1 MGPDIKQRAASM
13 ARARLVIAG
22 LQGFILLFLLGL
34 IPLYA
39 NTSQRYANFYNTIQE
54 DGLWHVS
61 QFDRFV
67 RNLHEDI
74 LVADVSGVADETD
87 LVEMSAAFDVLYS
100 QVSVMEDAAFGYEFR
115 TDEVVTEVASVS
127 TWVRSHEEIFDRIAS
142 GYRPTRDEMNSLRLG
157 VDSLL
162 TSTSRLL
169 SLTIGKVQNSR
180 TEAIETIFRDNIRA
194 GAILF
199 VLILSATVLM
209 YMLRRQLRV
218 MRQATSEIECVADE
232 LLKANEK
239 LSDKAA
245 WLRSEVDKAL
255 AEVRDRDIEIVD
267 RLSLAASYKDAE
279 LGSHTKRVGAYSE
292 LIAHHLGLSPG
303 YCADIR
309 LASPMHDIGKVA
321 IPDSVLTKTGP
332 LTDDEYLLMQRHT
345 VVGGQILS
353 ESRSPLLQLAA
364 EIAIGHHEHWNGQG
378 YPNQASGETIPIS
391 ARIVAVADTFDALT
405 TTRSYKNAWPRE
417 RAIEYICEKS
427 GDQFDPA
434 CVEAFRKA
442 LQAIVAVM
450 EEEIVAVA

>member
-1 MGPDIKQRAASM
+1 MGPDITHRATSIS
-13 ARARLVIAG
+13 RARSVIAG
-22 LQGFILLFLLGL
+22 LQGFILLLLVGL

-39 NTSQRYANFYNTIQE
+39 NTSQRYSNFYNSIRE

-67 RNLHEDI
+67 RQLHEDI
-74 LVADVSGVADETD
+74 LVADVSGSADEAE
-87 LVEMSAAFDVLYS
+87 LAEMSAAFDILYS
-100 QVSVMEDAAFGYEFR
+100 QVSVMEDGAFGYEFR
-115 TDEVVTEVASVS
+115 ADEVVTEVKSVAS
-127 TWVRSHEEIFDRIAS
+127 WVRGHVEIFDQIAS
-142 GYRPTRDEMNSLRLG
+142 GYRPTRDEITSLRLG
-157 VDSLL
+157 VDGLL

-169 SLTIGKVQNSR
+169 SLMIGKVQKSR
-180 TEAIETIFRDNIRA
+180 TDAIDTIFQANIRA
-194 GAILF
+194 GAIVA
-199 VLILSATVLM
+199 VLILSAASLL
-209 YMLRRQLRV
+209 YMLHRQLRV

-232 LLKANEK
+232 LRKANDK
-239 LSDKAA
+239 LSDRAA

-255 AEVRDRDIEIVD
+255 AEVRVRDIEIVD

-292 LIAHHLGLSPG
+292 IIARHLGLSADC
-303 YCADIR
+303 CADIR

-332 LTDDEYLLMQRHT
+332 LTDDEYLMMQHHT

-364 EIAIGHHEHWNGQG
+364 EIAVSHHEHWNGRG
-378 YPNQASGETIPIS
+378 YPNHASGETIPLS

-405 TTRSYKNAWPRE
+405 TTRPYKIAWPRE

-434 CVEAFRKA
+434 CVEAFRNA
-442 LQAIVAVM
+442 LHEIVAIM
-450 EEEIVAVA
+450 EEEVVTVA